1 MDLNINF
8 DWVEWYGYLASLVV
22 FISLTMTSIIR
33 LRVFN
38 FIGCMI
44 FAHYGLLTGLLP
56 VTVANLSIA
65 LINVYYLYQIYRNKE
80 QFNLVDAETESAY
93 YQHFLNVNQSEISQ
107 QAGVTELQ
115 EVNTSFYMLRNNN
128 IAGILA
134 GYKEPDGSLTIFVD
148 YVMPEYR
155 DFKLGSYYYKQHP
168 EFLKDK
174 GINALKSYAS
184 NEEHRLYLEKMG
196 FIRQDIDGDQI
207 YKKTL

>member
-1 MDLNINF
+1 
-8 DWVEWYGYLASLVV
+8 
-22 FISLTMTSIIR
+22 MTSIIR